1 MCRVQKSLGMV
12 QRLCNLSKNK
22 YELYI
27 YFYIKNPGF
36 WKYEKTHLV
45 YNCLAT
51 PKSVLLLRHFSME

>member
-45 YNCLAT
+45 
-51 PKSVLLLRHFSME
+51 